1 LRRFVSARKIP
12 FPGGFRVSN
21 WRLVRVLRAE
31 QFTMSQRRVR
41 YDWVPGTQFESSGVH
56 HAVMCYRRFP
66 EGVTKGL
73 EFAGICATVRSRR
86 PHSHSRQVV
95 SAHFSL
101 APKSRFPETETARGR
116 DSVRVPARPKEVRAS
131 GAAETTRRACR
142 RGGPLPCHEAA
153 APRWPL
159 SRDRAPGRQARSS
172 C

>member
-1 LRRFVSARKIP
+1 MYVNGPSQWLESTAHNGLVGGSNP
-12 FPGGFRVSN
+12 PGP
-21 WRLVRVLRAE
+21 
-31 QFTMSQRRVR
+31 T
-41 YDWVPGTQFESSGVH
+41 TQSYATGDFLKEYEKPRIG
-56 HAVMCYRRFP
+56 
-66 EGVTKGL
+66 
-73 EFAGICATVRSRR
+73 GIRATVRSQRR
-86 PHSHSRQVV
+86 HRYSRQVV

-116 DSVRVPARPKEVRAS
+116 DSVRMPVTPKEVRAS

-142 RGGPLPCHEAA
+142 RGAPLPCHEAA